1 MPSGVA
7 MTTEAEKKLWAEFDD
22 IASKSENEDVQSI
35 VKAIKL
41 HAQVMSLRLGALE
54 ANANSSAKHPAK

>member
-1 MPSGVA
+1 
-7 MTTEAEKKLWAEFDD
+7 MTTDAEKKLWAEFDD

-54 ANANSSAKHPAK
+54 ANANTSAKHPAK

>member
-1 MPSGVA
+1 

-35 VKAIKL
+35 VRAIKL

-54 ANANSSAKHPAK
+54 ANANSSAKHPTK